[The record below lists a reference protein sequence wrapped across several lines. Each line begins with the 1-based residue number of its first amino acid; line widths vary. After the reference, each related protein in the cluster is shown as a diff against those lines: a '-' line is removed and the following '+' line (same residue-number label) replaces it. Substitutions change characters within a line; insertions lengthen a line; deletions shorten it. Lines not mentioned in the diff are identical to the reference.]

1 MNFNQLPAVKK
12 GVKNGASQQTI
23 GPSYFDRALHQ
34 LSFRIPC
41 QTQNSQSWNKIRSN
55 PTLCIGHWQ
64 RWPFF
69 EDGPWCTRPGLTSD
83 LWTIWPFSA
92 VIHCCF
98 LYLRSHIT
106 FNSFFLRWSYS
117 CCLISNVKHL
127 FQWFFYYTLWFDFL
141 GILHIA
147 FCIFLYY
154 KTLQDTFWEL
164 VSKQLFPFK
173 NSSL

>member
-1 MNFNQLPAVKK
+1 M
-12 GVKNGASQQTI
+12 I
-23 GPSYFDRALHQ
+23 GPSYFDGALHP

-55 PTLCIGHWQ
+55 PTLCFGHWQ

-127 FQWFFYYTLWFDFL
+127 FQCFLLHFMVWLSRNSSHSLLYIPIFYIRL
-141 GILHIA
+141 
-147 FCIFLYY
+147 Y
-154 KTLQDTFWEL
+154 KTLLE
-164 VSKQLFPFK
+164 
-173 NSSL
+173 SLWVNNFLLLRTLHFRTWYCNE